1 MKTEQVVEELQ
12 SVLEAM
18 EGIVAEVAKGNGAHG
33 LGGVVDRFHKQ
44 VDQARKRVRDFEG
57 AMEERVR
64 QGATAADRSIRRN
77 PWESMLVTALIA
89 FALGAMLAR
98 RD

>member
-1 MKTEQVVEELQ
+1 MKTEQMVEELQ

-18 EGIVAEVAKGNGAHG
+18 EGIVAEVAKGNGARG
-33 LGGVVDRFHKQ
+33 LSGVVDRFHKQ
-44 VDQARKRVRDFEG
+44 VDQARKRVKDFEG
-57 AMEERVR
+57 AVEDRLR
-64 QGATAADRSIRRN
+64 HAATAADRSIRRN
-77 PWESMLVTALIA
+77 PWESMLVTALVA